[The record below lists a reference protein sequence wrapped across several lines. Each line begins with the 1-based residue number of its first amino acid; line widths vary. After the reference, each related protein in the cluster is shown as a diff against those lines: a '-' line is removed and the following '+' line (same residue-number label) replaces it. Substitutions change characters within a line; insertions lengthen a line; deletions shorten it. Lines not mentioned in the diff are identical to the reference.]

1 MYLKQSFF
9 TDEFSHHKKRG
20 GCERTTSIKI
30 MKYRSSSLQALKF
43 FHFEF
48 INQLSMFSMFYICEG
63 GVSVWLQVNRLSY
76 VHMFVVCLHLMPF
89 NSLCPWI
96 THASYGASKTPTKLQ
111 ILVFFSTPPSLLLIV
126 NLKPIDVETLNVS
139 PNNNPLE
146 TLSKGKHK
154 ASNNVVLDVNS
165 RWMHW
170 AKEEKT
176 KVRVGGES
184 CVLGTLGYKV
194 LLIIT
199 HMWGREY
206 GQV

>member
-1 MYLKQSFF
+1 MYLKQSLFF
-9 TDEFSHHKKRG
+9 WRIFAPQKKGG

-30 MKYRSSSLQALKF
+30 MKYISSSLQALKF

-63 GVSVWLQVNRLSY
+63 GVSIWLQVNRLFY
-76 VHMFVVCLHLMPF
+76 VYMFVVCLHLMPF

-111 ILVFFSTPPSLLLIV
+111 ILVFFSTPPSPLLIV

-154 ASNNVVLDVNS
+154 VLTMLSLKSILGECNEPKKKKQKLEWEVN
-165 RWMHW
+165 H
-170 AKEEKT
+170 
-176 KVRVGGES
+176 VF
-184 CVLGTLGYKV
+184 
-194 LLIIT
+194 
-199 HMWGREY
+199 
-206 GQV
+206 